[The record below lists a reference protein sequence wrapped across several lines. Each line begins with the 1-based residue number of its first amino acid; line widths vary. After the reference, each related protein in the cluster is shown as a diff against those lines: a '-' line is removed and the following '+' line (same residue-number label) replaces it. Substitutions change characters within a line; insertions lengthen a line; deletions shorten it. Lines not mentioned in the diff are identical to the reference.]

1 MQTLWIVLITCEGV
15 EAVEAAGGGVVVSCS
30 QVLRAIGVGPFAA
43 VEQAGQRGGGGGQ
56 AARRKKNGLLG
67 SGLPAAYARPNRV
80 LFATAVCLHF
90 SLFTAVNI
98 LGVPAA
104 HVSTGIHQVRY

>member
-1 MQTLWIVLITCEGV
+1 MSIQILMQTLWIVLITCEGV

-56 AARRKKNGLLG
+56 VGCFEHFAVGVVEVLLG
-67 SGLPAAYARPNRV
+67 
-80 LFATAVCLHF
+80 
-90 SLFTAVNI
+90 
-98 LGVPAA
+98 
-104 HVSTGIHQVRY
+104 